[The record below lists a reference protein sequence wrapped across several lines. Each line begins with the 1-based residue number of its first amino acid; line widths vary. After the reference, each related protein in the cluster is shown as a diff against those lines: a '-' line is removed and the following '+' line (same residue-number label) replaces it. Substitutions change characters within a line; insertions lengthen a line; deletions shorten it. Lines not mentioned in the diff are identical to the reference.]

1 MAQGGEE
8 KKDEKERLSI
18 KFIEHLSQRHKD
30 EEGEGDEDCMI
41 LTPSHHWNFIKA
53 VNFKTDRGKIQDVQS
68 SFTSAKNPTLKNT
81 PNNRSSRKDKSVT
94 CVDGTTVHHYINIYL
109 KKRSCKGTVL
119 KPDVEKKIKE
129 LVEPIEKSFGFKF
142 IDSEL
147 RIRGY
152 ASRQQTQAICWN
164 GIIDVIGV
172 MEDGTIIVIDWK
184 LTSDVLINVWKHA
197 NGFSPKLHQLMIY
210 RELIIA
216 AARDFYKEKAVPV
229 VGILLAP
236 ISSIS
241 ITASE
246 SRLCLCFKKLQSAG
260 FFEKINEYAWTAQ
273 KPRRGDEHKVKAV
286 DSGDI
291 LIQGQKQV
299 EGMTEDQL
307 RDSTKHLL
315 SSLGTYWQSLC
326 DKDRQGLS
334 EILKSWETSM
344 GSKDASVAKDDSPKP
359 QSVPK
364 TPSII
369 KEESTVKKGKEGEY
383 RGTGARPKVRRNSF
397 NEKDKQ
403 EKKEKGTLNSKRES
417 TSNDKPKTAPIIKE
431 ESKVEAGGAGC
442 SCHGAKKCAQRQ
454 GDRKCN
460 CKAAMKKCSDNC
472 DCDKMCKNR

>member
-1 MAQGGEE
+1 MAQGGKE
-8 KKDEKERLSI
+8 KEDEKERLSI

-30 EEGEGDEDCMI
+30 EEDEKDKDCMN
-41 LTPSHHWNFIKA
+41 LRPSHHWDFIKA
-53 VNFKTDRGKIQDVQS
+53 VNFQTHRGKIQDVQS

-81 PNNRSSRKDKSVT
+81 PNNRSSRKATSIS
-94 CVDGTTVHHYINIYL
+94 CVDGTTVHHCISIYL
-109 KKRSCKGTVL
+109 KRRSCKGTEL
-119 KPDVEKKIKE
+119 KPDVEKQIKE

-172 MEDGTIIVIDWK
+172 MKDGTIIVIDWK
-184 LTSDVLINVWKHA
+184 LTSDVLNNVWNRA

-216 AARDFYKEKAVPV
+216 AAKDFFDQKNVPV

-241 ITASE
+241 ITAGE

-260 FFEKINEYAWTAQ
+260 FFEKIKEYTWTAQ
-273 KPRRGDEHKVKAV
+273 KPRRRDEHKVKAV

-307 RDSTKHLL
+307 RDSTKNLL
-315 SSLGTYWQSLC
+315 SLLGAYWQSLC
-326 DKDRQGLS
+326 DKDRQGLF
-334 EILKSWETSM
+334 EILKSWTT
-344 GSKDASVAKDDSPKP
+344 SKDSKDSR
-359 QSVPK
+359 PK

-383 RGTGARPKVRRNSF
+383 RGTGARPKVRQKSF

-403 EKKEKGTLNSKRES
+403 GKKEKGTLNSKRES

-431 ESKVEAGGAGC
+431 ESKDEAGGAGC
-442 SCHGAKKCAQRQ
+442 SCHGAKKCAQMQ
-454 GDRKCN
+454 GGGKCK

-472 DCDKMCKNR
+472 GCDKQMCKNR